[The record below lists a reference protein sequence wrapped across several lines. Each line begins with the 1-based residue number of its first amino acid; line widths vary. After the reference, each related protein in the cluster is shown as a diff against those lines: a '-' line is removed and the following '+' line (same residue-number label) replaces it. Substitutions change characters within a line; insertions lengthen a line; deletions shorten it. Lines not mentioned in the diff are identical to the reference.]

1 MGERLRGVD
10 KHTRSSGG
18 LPGAADAWGIGEC
31 EYLIK
36 NLSDAGVARNRKV
49 NAGAGI
55 GAIWNINADG
65 DAQGAVS
72 GHHYPLVTCECAVV
86 ALPPPCNYHKHG
98 VEYPLCP
105 AGGGN
110 RR

>member
-1 MGERLRGVD
+1 MVLPWVSGVWGERLRGVD

-55 GAIWNINADG
+55 AL
-65 DAQGAVS
+65 S
-72 GHHYPLVTCECAVV
+72 GISMRMVMRKALSVATITPL
-86 ALPPPCNYHKHG
+86 
-98 VEYPLCP
+98 
-105 AGGGN
+105 
-110 RR
+110 

>member
-10 KHTRSSGG
+10 KYTCGGGG

-55 GAIWNINADG
+55 SMRMVMRKALSVATIT
-65 DAQGAVS
+65 
-72 GHHYPLVTCECAVV
+72 PL
-86 ALPPPCNYHKHG
+86 
-98 VEYPLCP
+98 
-105 AGGGN
+105 
-110 RR
+110 